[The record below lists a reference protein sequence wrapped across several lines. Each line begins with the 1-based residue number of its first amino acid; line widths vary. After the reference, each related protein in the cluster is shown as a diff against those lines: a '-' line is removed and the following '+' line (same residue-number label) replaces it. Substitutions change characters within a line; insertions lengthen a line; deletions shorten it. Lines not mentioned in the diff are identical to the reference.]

1 MQAIMI
7 FFSFLVFNS
16 AYAEQVLAPVQITEI
31 QGNDIVNVPIIGHQ
45 QQIEREAFANTY
57 LPLDELLEQ
66 QAGIDIQSVGGNG
79 QYASPTIR
87 GSTGK
92 QVLIFWDGLLIN
104 DLNGGSADIGALGL
118 SSAGKIDIYRG
129 MSPVELSPSAVG
141 GAINIQSQ
149 ALEDNSGEASLTLG
163 SFETLEWYA
172 SHNVSNENSNIYW
185 NINHF
190 ESANNFEYLEEKPI
204 NSPQKPAFESRKNNA
219 VNNQS
224 ILTKGYH
231 QFNNAIR
238 IDASA
243 QLQKNHREIS
253 SKINTSQNNA
263 YLEQDSN
270 RVQAAMSYGS
280 IIGDTQFRV
289 SQQYSDELYN
299 DENSNVGVGSQ
310 YNVYSTRK
318 NGIALK
324 HELNLGDTSLVLSS
338 AYELERVETDFPH
351 DDILPDNCTSGG
363 KCTTDFTRTSKHI
376 GTRVNTSLSDSISFM
391 LQAARFQFNDK
402 NNSNDPDEVVDNE
415 NTSTTYDSGL
425 DYRFKNGSI
434 IYFKVGKQVRP
445 ASSSELFGDKGTSKG
460 NAELIAEKSK
470 YTEVGLSYIEDKISF
485 DTSFYHRIL
494 DDAITPSVDGRGI
507 LSYENASQTE
517 HYGFELTSSIN
528 WYRQWNSSFNLT
540 LQDNKIIDHA
550 RESFIGN
557 QVGDYSRVHG
567 FFSTSWKW
575 HKLSL
580 TGSHIFQTGGYY
592 NSLNSRPRNTKR
604 NWNLSAT
611 WQEQDWLISLE
622 GKNLTS
628 DRARDY
634 PDIPEP
640 GRQLY
645 FKFIYNW

>member
-1 MQAIMI
+1 MI
-7 FFSFLVFNS
+7 LLSFLVLNS
-16 AYAEQVLAPVQITEI
+16 AYAEQILAPVQVTATQSNE
-31 QGNDIVNVPIIGHQ
+31 IVNVPIIGHQ
-45 QQIEREAFANTY
+45 QRIEREAFANTY

-79 QYASPTIR
+79 QYASPIIR

-149 ALEDNSGEASLTLG
+149 TPENNSGEASLTLG

-172 SHNVSNENSNIYW
+172 SHNVTNDNSSFYLNV
-185 NINHF
+185 NHF
-190 ESANNFEYLEEKPI
+190 ESANNFEYLEKKPT
-204 NSPQKPAFESRKNNA
+204 SSAQKPAFESRKNNA
-219 VNNQS
+219 ANNQS

-231 QFNNAIR
+231 QFNKSIR
-238 IDASA
+238 MDASA
-243 QLQKNHREIS
+243 QLLKSHREIS

-263 YLEQDSN
+263 YLEQDTN
-270 RVQAAMSYGS
+270 RVQTAISYGS
-280 IIGDTQFRV
+280 IIGDTQLRV
-289 SQQYSDELYN
+289 SRQYSDELYS
-299 DENSNVGVGSQ
+299 DEKSNVGVGSQ
-310 YNVYSTRK
+310 YNEYTTRK

-324 HELNLGDTSLVLSS
+324 HELDLGDTSLVLSS

-351 DDILPDNCTSGG
+351 DEILSDNCTTGG
-363 KCTTDFTRTSKHI
+363 QCTTDFTRTSKHL
-376 GTRVNTSLSDSISFM
+376 GTRFNTSLSESISFM
-391 LQAARFQFNDK
+391 LQAARFQFKDL
-402 NNSNDPDEVVDNE
+402 NNSNDPDEIVDNE

-425 DYRFKNGSI
+425 DYRFNNGSV
-434 IYFKVGKQVRP
+434 IYLKVGKQVRP
-445 ASSSELFGDKGTSKG
+445 ASSSELFTDKGTSKG
-460 NAELIAEKSK
+460 NADLIAEKSK
-470 YTEVGLSYIEDKISF
+470 YTEIGLSYTQSIMAF

-494 DDAITPSVDGRGI
+494 DDAITPSVDARGI
-507 LSYENASQTE
+507 ISYENASQTE
-517 HYGFELTSSIN
+517 HYGFELTSSID
-528 WYRQWNSSFNLT
+528 WHREWRSSFNLT
-540 LQDNKIIDHA
+540 LQDNKIIDHV

-557 QVGDYSRVHG
+557 QVGDYSRVHS
-567 FFSTSWKW
+567 FFSTSWNWK
-575 HKLSL
+575 KLSIMGNH
-580 TGSHIFQTGGYY
+580 TFQTGGYY

-628 DRARDY
+628 DRSRDY
-634 PDIPEP
+634 PDIPGP
-640 GRQLY
+640 GRQIY